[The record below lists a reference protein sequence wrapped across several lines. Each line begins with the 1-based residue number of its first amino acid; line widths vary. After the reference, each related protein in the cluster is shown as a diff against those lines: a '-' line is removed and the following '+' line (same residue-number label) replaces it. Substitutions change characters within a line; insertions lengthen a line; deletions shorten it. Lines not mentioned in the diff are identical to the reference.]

1 MSNDTSRHMYMSY
14 KIDARVTCPM
24 ATINN
29 NQASNI
35 NTISLEDKRQ
45 QQHAQI
51 LLIYP

>member
-35 NTISLEDKRQ
+35 NTIL
-45 QQHAQI
+45 A
-51 LLIYP
+51 